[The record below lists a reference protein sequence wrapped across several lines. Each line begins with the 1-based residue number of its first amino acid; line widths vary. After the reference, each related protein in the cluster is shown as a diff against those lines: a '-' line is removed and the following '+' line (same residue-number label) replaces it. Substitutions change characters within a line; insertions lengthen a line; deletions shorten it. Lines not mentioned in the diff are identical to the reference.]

1 MPLDTQDPH
10 ELWAQCLLNLERH
23 VHSQSFTNWF
33 RPTQIK
39 RFDGESLI
47 IQVPSIVSADWLEN
61 HYLDLIRKIVIEE
74 TGLNPLISFTTDT
87 TGAIEERADKTEI
100 QRSPQEPIN
109 KTSIADNSFT
119 RTVATIP
126 SPTITSENTED
137 GPAIASITAL
147 NSSYTFDKF
156 VVGEGNRFAHATALA
171 VAESPGKT
179 QFNPLFIFG
188 GVGLGKTHLLQA
200 IGNHARANDL
210 AKQVFCVPSEKFLTD
225 FIESIKNHNTA
236 DFKRLYRSADILL
249 IDDIQFLLR
258 GERTQDEFF
267 HTFNA
272 LHQNGKQ
279 IVMTCDSPPEQLEG
293 LEERLISR
301 FQWGLVTPI
310 EPPDLETRI
319 AILHQKAEVNGIL
332 LPSDVAAYLGN
343 YVSSNVRELEGALI
357 HLMAYCSVHN
367 TELSVEAAK
376 HIARQRGPNH
386 TSELN
391 IKSIQQHV
399 ADHFGLT
406 LDVLVSKTRKQ
417 EVAAARQVA
426 MFLAKRL
433 TNHPLKIIGLHFGKR
448 DHSTVVHAIQKVEKK
463 CERIPSFAQVVEDLL
478 EAIKQKYTSIS

>member
-1 MPLDTQDPH
+1 M
-10 ELWAQCLLNLERH
+10 A
-23 VHSQSFTNWF
+23 S
-33 RPTQIK
+33 
-39 RFDGESLI
+39 
-47 IQVPSIVSADWLEN
+47 
-61 HYLDLIRKIVIEE
+61 
-74 TGLNPLISFTTDT
+74 
-87 TGAIEERADKTEI
+87 
-100 QRSPQEPIN
+100 
-109 KTSIADNSFT
+109 
-119 RTVATIP
+119 
-126 SPTITSENTED
+126 
-137 GPAIASITAL
+137 SITAL
-147 NSSYTFDKF
+147 NTSYTFDKF

-171 VAESPGKT
+171 VAESPGET

-210 AKQVFCVPSEKFLTD
+210 AKQVFCVTSEKFLTD
-225 FIESIKNHNTA
+225 FIESLKNRTTA
-236 DFKRLYRSADILL
+236 DFKRLYRSADVLL
-249 IDDIQFLLR
+249 IDDIQFLIR
-258 GERTQDEFF
+258 GEHIQSEFF

-310 EPPDLETRI
+310 DPPDLETRI
-319 AILHQKAEVNGIL
+319 AILHQKAEINGIL
-332 LPSDVAAYLGN
+332 LPDDVATYLGN

-367 TELSVEAAK
+367 TELSVKAAK

-391 IKSIQQHV
+391 IKSIQEHV

-417 EVAAARQVA
+417 EVAAARQIA

-433 TNHPLKIIGLHFGKR
+433 TKQPLKIIGLHFGNR
-448 DHSTVVHAIQKVEKK
+448 DHSTVVHAIQTVEKK
-463 CERIPSFAQVVEDLL
+463 CETTSSFAQVVEGLL
-478 EAIKQKYTSIS
+478 ETIQQKYTTSL